1 MSELSIIAHDY
12 ALNAEYARKFNDA
25 VLILKRRY
33 LLGRVGNGE
42 TEETVKQARL
52 NLKALLEALL
62 AALQDDGGRVLS
74 SDQAQVPVD
83 LLDRFRKRLKGDFEE
98 ALAELRG
105 TLDDLAKGAALRE
118 PAFKVLDVVS
128 ETADETASAAFRRLR
143 RI

>member
-12 ALNAEYARKFNDA
+12 ALNAEYAQKFNDA

-42 TEETVKQARL
+42 TEESVKQARL
-52 NLKALLEALL
+52 NLKALLESLI
-62 AALQDDGGRVLS
+62 AALEDGGKPWS
-74 SDQAQVPVD
+74 ADQAQVPGD
-83 LLDRFRKRLKGDFEE
+83 LLDRFRKRVKGGYEE

-105 TLDDLAKGAALRE
+105 TLDDLAKGAALRA
-118 PAFKVLDVVS
+118 PAFKVLDMVS